1 MICPNAVMPGLEA
14 GVEKLVLMGFAIDEL
29 DLTNLS
35 SSVFS
40 ACLFLAIDTGTAGLE
55 KTCSS

>member
-1 MICPNAVMPGLEA
+1 MPGLEA